1 MGNVVSSSPAS
12 IPTTAEWHVNF
23 EDLQSIINSISSN
36 NVRNK
41 HSKYVLINTLSSEF
55 QKCVIDGTLPAT
67 DEERRINDIISGS
80 DGNGES
86 VTIVVYGK
94 NATDASVYKKY
105 EQLIKHGITNVRI
118 YVGGMFEWLLLQDIY
133 GQELFPTAGA
143 CGVNLDLLAYR
154 PSSIGC
160 IT

>member
-1 MGNVVSSSPAS
+1 MGNVISPAS
-12 IPTTAEWHVNF
+12 ATISTTAEWHVNF
-23 EDLQSIINSISSN
+23 EDVQAVINN
-36 NVRNK
+36 NSR
-41 HSKYVLINTLSSEF
+41 KYILINTLSDEF
-55 QKCVIDGTLPAT
+55 QKCVIRGTLPASQ
-67 DEERRINDIISGS
+67 EESRINDIISGN
-80 DGNGES
+80 DANGES
-86 VTIVVYGK
+86 ITIVVYGK

-105 EQLIKHGITNVRI
+105 EQLIKHGIANVRI

>member
-12 IPTTAEWHVNF
+12 IPTTAEWHLNF
-23 EDLQSIINSISSN
+23 EDVQSIINTGGN
-36 NVRNK
+36 GGNK
-41 HSKYVLINTLSSEF
+41 YNKCVLINTLSSEF
-55 QKCVIDGTLPAT
+55 QKCVIRGTIPANE
-67 DEERRINDIISGS
+67 EERRINDIISGS
-80 DGNGES
+80 DGTGDA
-86 VTIVVYGK
+86 VAIVVYGK

-105 EQLIKHGITNVRI
+105 EQLIKHGIANVRI

-143 CGVNLDLLAYR
+143 SGVTLDLLAYR
-154 PSSIGC
+154 PSSTGG